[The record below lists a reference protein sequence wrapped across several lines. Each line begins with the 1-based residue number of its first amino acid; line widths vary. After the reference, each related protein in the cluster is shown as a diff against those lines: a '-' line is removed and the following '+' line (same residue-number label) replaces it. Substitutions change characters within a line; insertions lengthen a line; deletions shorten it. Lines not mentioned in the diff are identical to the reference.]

1 MQTTTHSPV
10 SVGHEIP
17 EIPYSSLSHRS
28 HQVFPELNENELRSL
43 ARFGEPSSSPSGSML
58 FETGKIARGMFVIV
72 SGRVQVYSRDVL
84 GGVAASAEYGVGQFI
99 AEMAQL
105 AARPSLVSG
114 LALTDV
120 NALLVTPERLRALI
134 VADAELGERI
144 MRALILRRLGL
155 IEQGL
160 GPILVGF
167 AHEKKLVSLQGF
179 LRRNAYPCTVMDC
192 STDFEALTLL
202 KDVST
207 KPDDF
212 PLVFCRDGSL
222 LKAPDEGMLASHL
235 GLVPSFDTSFTYDV
249 AIVGAGPAGLAAAV
263 YAATEG
269 LSVVV
274 FDLRAPGGQAGA
286 SARIENYLGF
296 PTGISGYALA
306 ARALQQ
312 ALKFGVRLAIPV
324 AVRHVMRDGN
334 RFLLTLGD
342 NRRVNARTVVI
353 ASGAA
358 YRRPEVL
365 DLARFEGRGVYYWV
379 SPIEA
384 KLMKGQPIV
393 LVGGGNSAGQAVVYL
408 ARHAKRIRLLIR
420 GSSLKTS
427 MSRYLTDRI
436 AALPNVELCYGCK
449 LTALEGDEAGLTTVT
464 VRKGHRNEEEKIE
477 TRHLLLFI
485 GADPATAW
493 LAQSG
498 VVLDDKSFVPTG
510 RLVNAAHGHETNLAG
525 IFAIGDVRSGSAKR
539 VAGAVGDGAAVV
551 SEIHDHLLQASRFDL
566 HHHDWRGSE
575 EAELRFAWG
584 QGRHEIAPQRAPEQD

>member
-1 MQTTTHSPV
+1 MQPTAHSPV
-10 SVGHEIP
+10 PVAHEIP
-17 EIPYSSLSHRS
+17 DLPYSSLAYRS
-28 HQVFPELNENELRSL
+28 HQVYPELNENELRSL
-43 ARFGEPSSSPSGSML
+43 ARFGEPASFLSGSML
-58 FETGKIARGMFVIV
+58 FETGKIPRGMFVIV
-72 SGRVQVYSRDVL
+72 SGRVQVYSRDAL
-84 GGVAASAEYGVGQFI
+84 GGAVASAEYGVGQFI

-105 AARPSLVSG
+105 AVRPSLVNG
-114 LALTDV
+114 PALTDV
-120 NALLVTPERLRALI
+120 NSLVVTPDRLRALI

-167 AHEKKLVSLQGF
+167 ANERRLVSLQGY
-179 LRRNAYPCTVMDC
+179 LRRNAYPFTVMDC
-192 STDFEALTLL
+192 STDFEALALL

-222 LKAPDEGMLASHL
+222 LRAPNEEALASHL

-269 LSVVV
+269 LSVVA

-324 AVRHVMRDGN
+324 AVRHVMRDGD

-342 NRRVNARTVVI
+342 EQRVKARTIVI

-358 YRRPEVL
+358 YRRPEVR
-365 DLARFEGRGVYYWV
+365 DLECFEGRGVYYWA

-384 KLMKGQPIV
+384 KMTKGQFIV

-408 ARHAKRIRLLIR
+408 ARYAKRIRVLIR
-420 GSSLKTS
+420 GSSLKAS
-427 MSRYLTDRI
+427 MSRYLIDRI
-436 AALPNVELCYGCK
+436 AALPNVELCYECT
-449 LTALEGDEAGLTTVT
+449 LTTLQGDGAGLTTVT
-464 VRKGHRNEEEKIE
+464 IRKGQRSDEEKIE
-477 TRHLLLFI
+477 TRHLFLFI

-493 LAQSG
+493 LARSG
-498 VVLDDKSFVPTG
+498 VVLDDKGFVPTG
-510 RLVNAAHGHETNLAG
+510 RLVNAAHGHETNFAG

-551 SEIHDHLLQASRFDL
+551 SEIHDHLLQASRSHP
-566 HHHDWRGSE
+566 HHAGWRGAE
-575 EAELRFAWG
+575 ETDLGFAWG
-584 QGRHEIAPQRAPEQD
+584 QGRHEIVPQCAHEQD